1 MSRRESRKSLA
12 ANLPVLSDNIAG
24 ADQRL
29 PSSPKTT
36 TRRAMIHK
44 VKTNKKYPFK
54 QMQPGDTFKLN
65 DDDIRSAQKMAWY
78 YRVQCK
84 RPINIVIAKSD
95 GGYHC
100 QRID

>member
-12 ANLPVLSDNIAG
+12 
-24 ADQRL
+24 
-29 PSSPKTT
+29 SSPKTT

-78 YRVQCK
+78 YRVRCK

>member
-65 DDDIRSAQKMAWY
+65 DETSAAHRRWV
-78 YRVQCK
+78 RCK

-95 GGYHC
+95 DGYHC

>member
-1 MSRRESRKSLA
+1 MSRHESRKSLTG
-12 ANLPVLSDNIAG
+12 NLPVLSDNTAR

-29 PSSPKTT
+29 PSSPKKT

-54 QMQPGDTFKLN
+54 QMQSGDTFKLN

-78 YRVQCK
+78 YRTRCK
-84 RPINIVIAKSD
+84 RPITILIVKGD
-95 GGYHC
+95 DGYHC